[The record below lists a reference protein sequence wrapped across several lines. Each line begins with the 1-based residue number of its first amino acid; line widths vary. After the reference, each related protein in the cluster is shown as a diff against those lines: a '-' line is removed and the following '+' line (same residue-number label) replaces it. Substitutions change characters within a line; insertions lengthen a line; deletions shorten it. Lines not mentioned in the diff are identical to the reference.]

1 MSGPLSIAQT
11 RELLESLGHHPRKN
25 LGQNFLIDGN
35 IVRKSLEMAK
45 IKAGDVVIEIGP
57 GLGTLTSALADAGAE
72 VYAVELDK
80 YLAAYMRELLGNR
93 IHLTEGDAVQFPL
106 GGLSHKE
113 NAVTNPHPPWKIVA
127 NLPYAV
133 TSTWLEAVLEGPL
146 PERMVLMMQ
155 KEAADRLNALH
166 GSKSFGAISIF
177 LQSAYEPLF
186 RHRVSRQCFYP
197 VPGVDSMLAGWIRRE
212 NPVVYPQPIRQEI
225 RRLFT
230 QRRKQ
235 LQSLARGHPVF
246 EPWFSRNAKAG
257 LLSTARAEEVPL
269 EIWQQLANEG

>member
-45 IKAGDVVIEIGP
+45 IGPGDVVIEIGP

-72 VYAVELDK
+72 VHAVELDK
-80 YLAAYMRELLGNR
+80 YLAAYIREKLGDR

-106 GGLSHKE
+106 GDLSQ
-113 NAVTNPHPPWKIVA
+113 NIAGMTAPPPWKIVA

-155 KEAADRLNALH
+155 KEAADRLSALH

-197 VPGVDSMLAGWIRRE
+197 VPGVDSMLAGWIRRAH
-212 NPVVYPQPIRQEI
+212 PVTYPEPIRRDI
-225 RRLFT
+225 RHLFT

-235 LQSLARGHPVF
+235 LQSLTRGHPIF
-246 EPWFSRNAKAG
+246 EPWFARNASRN
-257 LLSTARAEEVPL
+257 LSPTARAEEVPL
-269 EIWQQLANEG
+269 PIWQQLANPE